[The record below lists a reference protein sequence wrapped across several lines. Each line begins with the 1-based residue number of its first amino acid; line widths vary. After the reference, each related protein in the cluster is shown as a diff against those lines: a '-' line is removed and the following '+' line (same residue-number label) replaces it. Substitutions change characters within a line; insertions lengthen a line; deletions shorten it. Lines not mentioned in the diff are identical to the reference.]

1 MQRQDKT
8 RQGLAEKVIKQ
19 TDKLEMV
26 RAANNTT
33 LSYERERY
41 YLYKLARCFSKM
53 LLACDKTSNIC
64 TELLSSFGALVDQV
78 DRARAEIVAVIER
91 DSQQTRAT
99 VESEGQIIAA
109 IEREGQ
115 QTRAAV
121 ERNSRIV
128 ERNSR
133 MLQQI
138 YSMLTQSSLTAV
150 GAVDNAIEDTVAA
163 TTVLAKAAG
172 SKINR
177 TVQET
182 SAAVFQNKM
191 PAPRAPPPALD
202 AAEAAEEYVRRI
214 RRCPSY
220 ALVVRAGAATGA
232 GTGTFPPSEV
242 APGTVR
248 TGSTP

>member
-19 TDKLEMV
+19 TDKLEVV
-26 RAANNTT
+26 RAANAERQSKST

-121 ERNSRIV
+121 ERNSR
-128 ERNSR
+128 

-214 RRCPSY
+214 RRRPSY